1 MISEVAHR
9 DSELTHTATRTA
21 THVATHKCER
31 MSDKVAHRDSELTHT
46 ATHTETRTATHTAT
60 HSAHTDISACHTEWR
75 IVTLN

>member
-21 THVATHKCER
+21 THVATH
-31 MSDKVAHRDSELTHT
+31 
-46 ATHTETRTATHTAT
+46 TAT

>member
-1 MISEVAHR
+1 MYKYVCIKTHRYQRMISEVAHR

-21 THVATHKCER
+21 THVATH
-31 MSDKVAHRDSELTHT
+31 
-46 ATHTETRTATHTAT
+46 TAT